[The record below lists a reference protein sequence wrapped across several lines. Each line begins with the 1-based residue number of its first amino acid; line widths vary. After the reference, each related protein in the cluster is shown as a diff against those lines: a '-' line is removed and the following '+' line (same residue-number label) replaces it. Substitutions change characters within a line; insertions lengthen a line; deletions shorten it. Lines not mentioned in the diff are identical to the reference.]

1 MKYIFWISTIFNIG
15 MKWKTES
22 KILNENMLLR
32 ADVNNKIQTYLEQVM
47 LIFQI
52 LSQLYENV
60 VCGFELGSI
69 LTIDRSKTHA

>member
-1 MKYIFWISTIFNIG
+1 MICIFWISTIFNIE

-60 VCGFELGSI
+60 VCSFELGSI
-69 LTIDRSKTHA
+69 